1 MIYSKQ
7 MKKLP
12 TLADAFK
19 QERYEGRQEG
29 RQEGKL
35 ERQLEE
41 RKSLAAELILEHFP
55 DEKIAKMTRLSMEEV
70 KEIRK
75 KVIN

>member
-1 MIYSKQ
+1 MIHSKQ
-7 MKKLP
+7 MKKSP

-29 RQEGKL
+29 K
-35 ERQLEE
+35 LEE
-41 RKSLAAELILEHFP
+41 RKNLAVELIRENFP
-55 DEKIAKMTRLSMEEV
+55 DEKIAKMTRLSIEEV

-75 KVIN
+75 NVYN